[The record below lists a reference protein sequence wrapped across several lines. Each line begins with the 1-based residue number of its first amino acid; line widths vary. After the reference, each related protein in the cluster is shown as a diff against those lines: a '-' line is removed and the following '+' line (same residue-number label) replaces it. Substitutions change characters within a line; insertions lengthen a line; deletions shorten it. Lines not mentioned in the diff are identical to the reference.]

1 MLNKMLVYGLIA
13 GLIVAAEML
22 TVTIGYSGHM
32 PSPYGM
38 IIGYLTMLI
47 ALSVVFV
54 GIKKHRDAD
63 LGGVIG
69 FWQAFGFGLGVSFIA
84 SVLYVAA
91 WEVSQALMHADFASV
106 YAKSLIAEEQ
116 AKGVTGKALED
127 FDAQIEQLKLAYQN
141 QLYHLPITFAAIFP
155 VGVIVSLTSAAMLRN
170 RRFLATRA
178 A

>member
-1 MLNKMLVYGLIA
+1 MLRKMLVYGIIA

-22 TVTIGYSGHM
+22 TITVGYSGHL

-38 IIGYLTMLI
+38 ILGYLTMLI

-116 AKGVTGKALED
+116 AKGVSGKALQD
-127 FDAQIEQLKLAYQN
+127 FAAQMEQFKIDYQN
-141 QLYHLPITFAAIFP
+141 PLYRLPMTFAEIFP
-155 VGVIVSLTSAAMLRN
+155 VGVIVSLLSAALLRN
-170 RRFLATRA
+170 RRFLATRTA
-178 A
+178 